1 MIRLY
6 RSRRGFSL
14 LEVMIATAI
23 LAASAMVL
31 LSLISLG
38 TRFGSKA
45 ETRIGGLVQA
55 QSILDESILR
65 MQAGESIESYTAVL
79 PGTTPKSTKPKSYR
93 VTIEPYVLG
102 ETGGTGTP
110 GATGVSGGTGASGGA
125 GTSGGGSETMFG
137 GFGSGGG
144 MASARGPAL
153 TDDLQGSGASM
164 AGVPSGSMPTELV
177 SIKVELFESESA
189 SAAPTA
195 AGAKG
200 SAGATG
206 SGERALIELT
216 RLVRRPVVVQEDGSS
231 TVPTRPSGRQMGL

>member
-1 MIRLY
+1 MICRK
-6 RSRRGFSL
+6 SPRGFSL

-93 VTIEPYVLG
+93 VTIEPYALG

-110 GATGVSGGTGASGGA
+110 GATGVSGGT

-153 TDDLQGSGASM
+153 TDDLQGSGSSM
-164 AGVPSGSMPTELV
+164 AGVPSGPMPTELV

-189 SAAPTA
+189 SGAPTA

>member
-102 ETGGTGTP
+102 ETGGT
-110 GATGVSGGTGASGGA
+110 
-125 GTSGGGSETMFG
+125 
-137 GFGSGGG
+137 
-144 MASARGPAL
+144 
-153 TDDLQGSGASM
+153 
-164 AGVPSGSMPTELV
+164 
-177 SIKVELFESESA
+177 
-189 SAAPTA
+189 
-195 AGAKG
+195 
-200 SAGATG
+200 
-206 SGERALIELT
+206 
-216 RLVRRPVVVQEDGSS
+216 
-231 TVPTRPSGRQMGL
+231 

>member
-1 MIRLY
+1 MIGLY

-79 PGTTPKSTKPKSYR
+79 PGTTPKSTKPKRTSLSSSLK
-93 VTIEPYVLG
+93 IS
-102 ETGGTGTP
+102 
-110 GATGVSGGTGASGGA
+110 ATVSRCRWRWTWSRPRWIPAITRNCYSP
-125 GTSGGGSETMFG
+125 TSTM
-137 GFGSGGG
+137 
-144 MASARGPAL
+144 
-153 TDDLQGSGASM
+153 
-164 AGVPSGSMPTELV
+164 
-177 SIKVELFESESA
+177 
-189 SAAPTA
+189 
-195 AGAKG
+195 
-200 SAGATG
+200 
-206 SGERALIELT
+206 
-216 RLVRRPVVVQEDGSS
+216 RLR
-231 TVPTRPSGRQMGL
+231 

>member
-1 MIRLY
+1 
-6 RSRRGFSL
+6 
-14 LEVMIATAI
+14 
-23 LAASAMVL
+23 
-31 LSLISLG
+31 
-38 TRFGSKA
+38 
-45 ETRIGGLVQA
+45 
-55 QSILDESILR
+55 
-65 MQAGESIESYTAVL
+65 
-79 PGTTPKSTKPKSYR
+79 
-93 VTIEPYVLG
+93 
-102 ETGGTGTP
+102 
-110 GATGVSGGTGASGGA
+110 
-125 GTSGGGSETMFG
+125 MFG

-144 MASARGPAL
+144 MASAGGPAL
-153 TDDLQGSGASM
+153 SDDLQGSGASM
-164 AGVPSGSMPTELV
+164 AGVPSGPMPTELV

>member
-79 PGTTPKSTKPKSYR
+79 PGTNPKSTKPKSYR

-110 GATGVSGGTGASGGA
+110 GATGVSGGT

-189 SAAPTA
+189 SGAPTA

>member
-1 MIRLY
+1 
-6 RSRRGFSL
+6 
-14 LEVMIATAI
+14 MIATAI

-93 VTIEPYVLG
+93 VTIEPYALG

-110 GATGVSGGTGASGGA
+110 GATGVSGGT

-189 SAAPTA
+189 SGAPTA
-195 AGAKG
+195 AGAKGSVGAKG

>member
-65 MQAGESIESYTAVL
+65 MQAGEAIESYTAVL
-79 PGTTPKSTKPKSYR
+79 PGTNPKSTKPKSYR

-110 GATGVSGGTGASGGA
+110 GATGVSGGTG
-125 GTSGGGSETMFG
+125 TSGGGSETMFG

-153 TDDLQGSGASM
+153 TDDLQGSGSSM
-164 AGVPSGSMPTELV
+164 AGVPSGPMPTELV

-189 SAAPTA
+189 SGAPTA